1 MVTMIGVVTMAG
13 LIWVLTETLGRE
25 SDAERR
31 RQGLQA
37 GDGLF
42 PDPVTSHKPTQKAA

>member
-1 MVTMIGVVTMAG
+1 MVTMIGVLTMTG
-13 LIWVLTETLGRE
+13 LIWVLTDSLGRE

-31 RQGLQA
+31 RQGMQA

-42 PDPVTSHKPTQKAA
+42 PDPARSHEPAQKAA